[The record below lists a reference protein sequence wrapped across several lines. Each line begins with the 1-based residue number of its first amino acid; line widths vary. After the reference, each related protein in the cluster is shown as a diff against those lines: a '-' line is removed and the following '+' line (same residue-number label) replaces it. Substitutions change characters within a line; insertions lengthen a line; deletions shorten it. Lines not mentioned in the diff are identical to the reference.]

1 MRMFEYEFVRVGE
14 GMFGVRQAAVDEY
27 QDAIRQ
33 YAAEGWRLVQ
43 VFAPPTTGHGR
54 APFIEII
61 FERQIEG

>member
-1 MRMFEYEFVRVGE
+1 MYEYEFVRFGE
-14 GMFGVRQAAVDEY
+14 GLLGVRTVAVDQY
-27 QDAIRQ
+27 QDVVRQ

-61 FERQIEG
+61 FEREIER